1 MDLLLCNSCLY
12 PICYLS
18 YGWFGLTKPRYIL
31 PCLTLPVAMGW
42 GARWAYAVAWWEI
55 IWITIAKPNADKR
68 HSSWELRQVRVW
80 IMVLWWVFR
89 WSSKGRKGT
98 ENITLFQI
106 SKPDQHCSSDV
117 QGERSTFCWGKICT
131 FYVQMST
138 FYFWDEQLLP
148 LCLRLNYL
156 TQGTFSQALPG

>member
-1 MDLLLCNSCLY
+1 MQLRRLLHFFVNVLETELWICKAHTPIRPSIPSSYPPSIYQFLYLGTWLYPWWLCQFVNRTHIQTKKNTEHFPIDLLLCSSCPY

-80 IMVLWWVFR
+80 IMVLW
-89 WSSKGRKGT
+89 
-98 ENITLFQI
+98 
-106 SKPDQHCSSDV
+106 
-117 QGERSTFCWGKICT
+117 
-131 FYVQMST
+131 
-138 FYFWDEQLLP
+138 
-148 LCLRLNYL
+148 
-156 TQGTFSQALPG
+156 